1 MNPSPLPVGVEEPKI
16 DFSEYFAIFRKHRS
30 FLLSIVVLCTA
41 LAILTAMLLPKKYEA
56 TMLLA
61 AATEASDS
69 SGLSSLA
76 NQFGSLASLAGVA
89 LDSGGSKEEA
99 VAILRS
105 RSLALEFIEQENLL
119 PVFFSD
125 RWDRDS
131 GKWAVNQDE
140 IPSMWDAMNYF
151 EERVRR
157 VAIRKDDGLVVLSI
171 TWFEPDVAALWASRL
186 VALVNQKMRSDAIQE
201 ATQSIEY
208 LNQELSKTSAIEL
221 QQGIYRLIESNLNT
235 IMLANVRDEFAFRV
249 LDDAATPDSDDFSS
263 PDRAMI
269 IFLGFM
275 LGVIAGLGGSLIRNA
290 LLRRIRGE
298 SQ

>member
-105 RSLALEFIEQENLL
+105 RSLALE
-119 PVFFSD
+119 
-125 RWDRDS
+125 
-131 GKWAVNQDE
+131 
-140 IPSMWDAMNYF
+140 MWDAMNYF